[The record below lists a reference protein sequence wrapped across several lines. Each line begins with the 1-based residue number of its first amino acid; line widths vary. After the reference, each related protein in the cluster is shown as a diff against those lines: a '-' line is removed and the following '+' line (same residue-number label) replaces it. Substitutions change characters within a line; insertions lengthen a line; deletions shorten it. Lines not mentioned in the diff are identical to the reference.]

1 MGGMKTVVA
10 LAPLIILQLA
20 LQIVALI
27 DLYKRPNVTGGNKI
41 VWLLIILLFAVLG
54 SLAYL
59 IFGRRETE

>member
-20 LQIVALI
+20 LQIAALI